1 MSQVNATSPLK
12 NGLVARIGVLVLG
25 VIVCG
30 LLFFADKTNLENDI
44 EAGLTGPAAAAAS
57 ATSTSRP
64 DIPPF
69 NANEAVSA
77 LQLQLQG
84 SEGEAKVAVLDSL
97 IALLTENGRP
107 DAAAFYALDAAELD
121 ASPDRIAT
129 AGILAQKATSLPHV
143 GSNPELSSFFGKE
156 ALDKLI
162 SVKETASQKEDVLLH
177 LGLAYIGSGVPE
189 NSMQGIL
196 TIRSV
201 LELNPDNIEASY
213 QLGNFSLQ
221 TNQFDKAQARFE
233 KVLSIDDTR
242 QDARLGLA
250 TALINLEQPAEARE
264 LLQTVVTDAKN
275 NELRLQAGAMLEN
288 IR

>member
-1 MSQVNATSPLK
+1 MSQVQASSTRTI
-12 NGLVARIGVLVLG
+12 GYFARIGVILLG
-25 VIVCG
+25 VTVCG
-30 LLFFADKTNLENDI
+30 LLFFADKTTLENDI
-44 EAGLTGPAAAAAS
+44 EAGLIAPATAAQS
-57 ATSTSRP
+57 SRP
-64 DIPPF
+64 EIPPYDGS
-69 NANEAVSA
+69 ESVKA
-77 LQLQLQG
+77 LQVLLRDAAG
-84 SEGEAKVAVLDSL
+84 ATRLSLLDSL
-97 IALLTENGRP
+97 SNLLLANGRP
-107 DAAAFYALDAAELD
+107 DAAAYYALDAAALD
-121 ASPDRIAT
+121 ESADRIAT
-129 AGILAQKATSLPHV
+129 AGILAQKATGLPHV
-143 GSNPELSSFFGKE
+143 ASSPDLLSYFGKE

-213 QLGNFSLQ
+213 QLGSFSLQ

-233 KVLSIDDTR
+233 KVLSLDDTR
-242 QDARLGLA
+242 QEARMGLA
-250 TALINLEQPAEARE
+250 IALINLDQSSKARE
-264 LLQTVVTDAKN
+264 LLQTVVTDANN

>member
-1 MSQVNATSPLK
+1 MSQVQATSSNK
-12 NGLVARIGVLVLG
+12 NGLFARIGVLILG
-25 VIVCG
+25 VVVCG

-44 EAGLTGPAAAAAS
+44 EAGLTGPAAVSAS
-57 ATSTSRP
+57 SSSRP
-64 DIPPF
+64 EIPPF
-69 NANEAVSA
+69 NASESVSA

-84 SEGEAKVAVLDSL
+84 SEGEARLAILDSL
-97 IALLTENGRP
+97 IVLLTDNGRP
-107 DAAAFYALDAAELD
+107 DAAAYYALDAAALD
-121 ASPDRIAT
+121 AIPDRIAT

-143 GSNPELSSFFGKE
+143 SSNPEVSSFFGKE

-233 KVLSIDDTR
+233 KVLSLDDSR
-242 QDARLGLA
+242 QDARFGLA
-250 TALINLEQPAEARE
+250 VALMNLDQSAEAQT
-264 LLQTVVTDAKN
+264 LLQQVVTDANN